1 MIELRR
7 SRDGSRGF
15 TLSPGPSAEYFLQ
28 MIDRRPYVLC
38 FRATR
43 CGSFALAA
51 LVALA
56 FVAVAHA
63 QTAPERRN
71 FFGDPFFQVSH
82 AVAQCP
88 VPAGPFITEDERRVQ
103 AHHRAERGTTCWL
116 AGTCDRP
123 NDYAYDA
130 TIAEAVKAALATSP
144 LLARTTLWV
153 TVQGR
158 IVFIEGCAADE
169 SVGLSLESL
178 VRPLPDVRQAVSNV
192 YTGAPGTKPTY
203 KLLASP

>member
-1 MIELRR
+1 M
-7 SRDGSRGF
+7 
-15 TLSPGPSAEYFLQ
+15 
-28 MIDRRPYVLC
+28 LC

-43 CGSFALAA
+43 RSGFA

-56 FVAVAHA
+56 MSAAA
-63 QTAPERRN
+63 QAQAAPERRN

-82 AVAQCP
+82 DIAQCP
-88 VPAGPFITEDERRVQ
+88 MPAGPFITEEERRVQ

-130 TIAEAVKAALATSP
+130 TIAERVKAAVATSP

-158 IVFIEGCAADE
+158 IVFIEGCAAEE
-169 SVGLSLESL
+169 SVGLPLESL
-178 VRPLPDVRQAVSNV
+178 VRALPDVRQAVSNV
-192 YTGAPGTKPTY
+192 YVGAPLAKPTY
-203 KLLASP
+203 KLLTAP